1 MAYEYETDPDVL
13 SHKTGRIAILSVLMA
28 FLGILFFAY
37 KVDACKDKPA
47 DASCR
52 EEFFEMKSGDYDNNQ
67 KCRPGAVIEMV
78 NSPPAPKAGIMC
90 HCPAG
95 TTPTTAPSK

>member
-1 MAYEYETDPDVL
+1 MSYDDDSERN
-13 SHKTGRIAILSVLMA
+13 HKTGRIAILSLMIVI
-28 FLGILFFAY
+28 LGVFMFAY

-47 DASCR
+47 DATCR
-52 EEFFEMKSGDYDNNQ
+52 EEFFEIKTGGYDNDQ

-90 HCPAG
+90 HCPG
-95 TTPTTAPSK
+95 TPAPANSK